1 MRATVEP
8 HHVQPARATTPGRA
22 RRLLLVPATAT
33 LLTAAACSADGSDAE
48 PGLDPAPSDDGSV
61 ASIPQEP
68 GEAVWEGMESPVG
81 MAFDA
86 DGTFYIANWSGGT
99 IERITA
105 EGERSTFA
113 RDLNGPSGLAVSGDG
128 VVYAAS
134 YSGDVVWRFSEDGE
148 PEVFVEGLATP
159 AGLSFNAAGELLIA
173 NRQTDEILAADADG
187 NTRVVATGL
196 QTPVGAVELD
206 NGDLMVSN
214 IDGGVSHVPA
224 GETEAVHVNTELA
237 SPGPGIAPAGGNA
250 VYVVDYG
257 GSTVDMIE
265 PDGTRTTI
273 ADGFSSPTGIT
284 LAPDGRLAV
293 CDWSTNSVYFIDAVH

>member
-22 RRLLLVPATAT
+22 RRLLLVPAAAT
-33 LLTAAACSADGSDAE
+33 ILTAACATDGSDGE
-48 PGLDPAPSDDGSV
+48 TTVEPAPSDDGTV
-61 ASIPQEP
+61 AALPQEP
-68 GEAVWEGMESPVG
+68 GEVVWDGMQSPVG

-113 RDLNGPSGLAVSGDG
+113 SDLNGPSGLAVSDDG

-148 PEVFVEGLATP
+148 PEVFVDGLSTP
-159 AGLSFNAAGELLIA
+159 AGLSFNSDGELLIA
-173 NRQTDEILAADADG
+173 NRQTNEILAADADG
-187 NTRVVATGL
+187 QTRVVATGL

-214 IDGGVSHVPA
+214 IAGGVSHVPA
-224 GETEAVHVNTELA
+224 GETEAVHVNTELS

-273 ADGFSSPTGIT
+273 ADGFASPTGIT

-293 CDWSTNSVYFIDAVH
+293 CDWGTNAVYFIDSIH